1 LETLFVSEEYELGKP
16 ELDLPEVDEVDLD

>member
-1 LETLFVSEEYELGKP
+1 ELCKP